1 MLTEIKICGITNVED
16 ALHAAACGADAL
28 GFIFYT
34 GSPRCVTPEAAAR
47 IISALPDSVARVGV
61 FVNEAPETVL
71 AIQKAC
77 GLDRIQ
83 LHGEET
89 PEYCRRFPKDVLIK
103 ALSGRPEDVAF
114 PLRDYPVGAFLLDAA
129 DGERR
134 GGTGKETDW
143 DLAARIACGHSLI
156 LAGGLNEANIERA
169 LARVGPRAVD
179 INSGVEA
186 SPGKKD
192 PEKLGR
198 IIRLIRR
205 HPSGIHSGDR
215 LFTRE
220 TPGKSSR

>member
-34 GSPRCVTPEAAAR
+34 GSPRCVTTEAAAR
-47 IISALPDSVARVGV
+47 IISSLPDSVVRVGV

-71 AIQKAC
+71 AVRRTC

-89 PEYCRRFPKDVLIK
+89 PEYCRRFPKGVLIK
-103 ALSGRPEDVAF
+103 PLSGRPKDVSF
-114 PLRDYPVGAFLLDAA
+114 PLRDYPVVAFLLDAA
-129 DGERR
+129 DKGRR
-134 GGTGKETDW
+134 GGTGKEADW
-143 DLAARIACGHSLI
+143 DLAARIARRHPLI

-192 PEKLGR
+192 PDKVRR
-198 IIRLIRR
+198 IIEIIRR
-205 HPSGIHSGDR
+205 HTAGGHACER

-220 TPGKSSR
+220 TPGKSSC

>member
-16 ALHAAACGADAL
+16 AFHAAACGADAL
-28 GFIFYT
+28 GFIFYA

-61 FVNEAPETVL
+61 FVNESPETVL
-71 AIQKAC
+71 AVRQAC

-103 ALSGRPEDVAF
+103 ALSGRPEDIAF
-114 PLRDYPVGAFLLDAA
+114 PLRDYPIGAFLIDAA
-129 DGERR
+129 DRGRR

-143 DLAARIACGHSLI
+143 DLAARIAERHPLI
-156 LAGGLNEANIERA
+156 LAGGLNEANIEHA
-169 LARVGPRAVD
+169 LARVCPRAVD

-192 PEKLGR
+192 PEKLKR
-198 IIRLIRR
+198 IIDLIRR
-205 HPSGIHSGDR
+205 HTSGSPSGDR